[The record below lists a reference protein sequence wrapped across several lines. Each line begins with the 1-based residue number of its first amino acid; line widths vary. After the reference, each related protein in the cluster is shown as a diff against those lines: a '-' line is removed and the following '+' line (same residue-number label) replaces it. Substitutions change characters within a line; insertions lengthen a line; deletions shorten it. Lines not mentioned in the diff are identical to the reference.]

1 MERKLISDGGIPKQ
15 EKQIY
20 VKQALEQ
27 MNPELKEIIIMFYF
41 QDFKL
46 KEIADILQI
55 GLPLV
60 KYRHKRAK
68 EELKRLLER
77 RILMNLEKMMETY
90 KRENSVTPR
99 EEKILE
105 TIQKSKEIVMEV
117 QSENTMSYTEFLFSQ
132 FRLIRKRWWM
142 LQAML
147 LVLVFL
153 IMPSLKDTTYFMRM
167 LGVASVFFIVMIIP
181 EFWRNKESNSCQ
193 IEVTCLFSLR
203 QIYSARIFLIGIVD
217 IVMLT
222 IFLTV
227 ACINMK
233 MQFTDLLVQFLFPMV
248 IAAGI
253 CFAML
258 NCSLLNEA
266 TSIVGC
272 FLWGGYMVE
281 DYDE

>member
-1 MERKLISDGGIPKQ
+1 
-15 EKQIY
+15 
-20 VKQALEQ
+20 
-27 MNPELKEIIIMFYF
+27 
-41 QDFKL
+41 
-46 KEIADILQI
+46 
-55 GLPLV
+55 
-60 KYRHKRAK
+60 
-68 EELKRLLER
+68 
-77 RILMNLEKMMETY
+77 MNLEKMMETY

-193 IEVTCLFSLR
+193 IEVNLFCSPFNDR
-203 QIYSARIFLIGIVD
+203 FIPARIFLIGIVD

-233 MQFTDLLVQFLFPMV
+233 MQFTDLLVQFY
-248 IAAGI
+248 
-253 CFAML
+253 
-258 NCSLLNEA
+258 SLWLLQRV
-266 TSIVGC
+266 SVLQC
-272 FLWGGYMVE
+272 
-281 DYDE
+281 

>member
-1 MERKLISDGGIPKQ
+1 
-15 EKQIY
+15 
-20 VKQALEQ
+20 
-27 MNPELKEIIIMFYF
+27 
-41 QDFKL
+41 
-46 KEIADILQI
+46 
-55 GLPLV
+55 
-60 KYRHKRAK
+60 
-68 EELKRLLER
+68 
-77 RILMNLEKMMETY
+77 MNLEKMMETY

-193 IEVTCLFSLR
+193 IEIILGTRIYVQILVLQGFVELSDVVKSGG
-203 QIYSARIFLIGIVD
+203 IYSVRNAFATRLQQKYLKNIGHFSVIGTGECPFCYADFVSAVTLPSFSKVLLIAS
-217 IVMLT
+217 T
-222 IFLTV
+222 RT
-227 ACINMK
+227 CISK
-233 MQFTDLLVQFLFPMV
+233 
-248 IAAGI
+248 
-253 CFAML
+253 
-258 NCSLLNEA
+258 
-266 TSIVGC
+266 
-272 FLWGGYMVE
+272 
-281 DYDE
+281 

>member
-1 MERKLISDGGIPKQ
+1 
-15 EKQIY
+15 
-20 VKQALEQ
+20 
-27 MNPELKEIIIMFYF
+27 
-41 QDFKL
+41 
-46 KEIADILQI
+46 
-55 GLPLV
+55 
-60 KYRHKRAK
+60 
-68 EELKRLLER
+68 
-77 RILMNLEKMMETY
+77 
-90 KRENSVTPR
+90 
-99 EEKILE
+99 
-105 TIQKSKEIVMEV
+105 
-117 QSENTMSYTEFLFSQ
+117 
-132 FRLIRKRWWM
+132 M

-233 MQFTDLLVQFLFPMV
+233 MQFTDL
-248 IAAGI
+248 
-253 CFAML
+253 
-258 NCSLLNEA
+258 
-266 TSIVGC
+266 
-272 FLWGGYMVE
+272 
-281 DYDE
+281 

>member
-1 MERKLISDGGIPKQ
+1 
-15 EKQIY
+15 
-20 VKQALEQ
+20 
-27 MNPELKEIIIMFYF
+27 
-41 QDFKL
+41 
-46 KEIADILQI
+46 
-55 GLPLV
+55 
-60 KYRHKRAK
+60 
-68 EELKRLLER
+68 
-77 RILMNLEKMMETY
+77 MNLEKMMETY

-258 NCSLLNEA
+258 NCLSLIHISEP
-266 TSIVGC
+266 TRR
-272 FLWGGYMVE
+272 
-281 DYDE
+281 